1 MVFKNL
7 KELEGVLKTIVC
19 EKFEGEIGGLGDKTD
34 CKC

>member
-7 KELEGVLKTIVC
+7 KELDVVLKEIVC
-19 EKFEGEIGGLGDKTD
+19 EKFEGEIGGEGDKTD